1 LVSLERKFGID
12 DPNQVDPVKKFFSNT
27 GEGFSFDLG
36 INKDA
41 VAADT
46 SPLYAGDKTGD
57 MMAETAAALSKSN
70 SRRPSTVPNRVGSI
84 QALNTSPGRSDKAPL
99 PINALTQDALRNS
112 LVASMVRDFTKLLIA
127 INDGVLYRKKWK
139 ACTRTIRSQNEH

>member
-1 LVSLERKFGID
+1 MFVFNLLAHHIIIHSLERKFGID

-46 SPLYAGDKTGD
+46 SPLYAGDKTGE
-57 MMAETAAALSKSN
+57 MMAETAAGA
-70 SRRPSTVPNRVGSI
+70 SRRPSTVPHRIGSL
-84 QALNTSPGRSDKAPL
+84 QALNTNAGRPDKAPL

-112 LVASMVRDFTKLLIA
+112 LIASMVS
-127 INDGVLYRKKWK
+127 V
-139 ACTRTIRSQNEH
+139 

>member
-1 LVSLERKFGID
+1 MFVLLSLEKKFGID

-36 INKDA
+36 INKEA

-46 SPLYAGDKTGD
+46 APLYDGDKTGE
-57 MMAETAAALSKSN
+57 MMAETAAAMSRGN
-70 SRRPSTVPNRVGSI
+70 SRRPSTVPNRLGSSM
-84 QALNTSPGRSDKAPL
+84 QSLSASPGRSDKATL

-112 LVASMVRDFTKLLIA
+112 LIASMVSALFF
-127 INDGVLYRKKWK
+127 
-139 ACTRTIRSQNEH
+139 SF